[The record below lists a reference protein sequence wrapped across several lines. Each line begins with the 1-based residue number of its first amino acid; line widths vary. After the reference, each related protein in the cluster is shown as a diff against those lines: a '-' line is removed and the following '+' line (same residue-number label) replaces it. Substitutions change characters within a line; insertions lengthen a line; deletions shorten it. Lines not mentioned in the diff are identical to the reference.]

1 MAQPAAGTADLLGVA
16 DEIERALWAALDRL
30 ERATASELAI
40 EARIAPAVVAQ
51 GLDRLCGRR
60 VIMRD
65 SESFLAL
72 GAMART

>member
-1 MAQPAAGTADLLGVA
+1 MPDLLGVA
-16 DEIERALWAALDRL
+16 DDTERAIWAALDRL
-30 ERATASELAI
+30 ERATASELAL
-40 EARIAPAVVAQ
+40 EARIAPAMVAQ

-65 SESFLAL
+65 TDSFLAL